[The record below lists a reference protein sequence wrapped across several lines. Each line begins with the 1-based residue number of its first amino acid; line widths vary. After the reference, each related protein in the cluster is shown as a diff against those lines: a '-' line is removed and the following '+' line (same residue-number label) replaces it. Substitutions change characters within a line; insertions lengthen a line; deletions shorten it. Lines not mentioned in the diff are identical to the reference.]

1 MADTPAT
8 AYVTTDELKTFLG
21 IASEE
26 KDTLLADVIQ
36 NGTDL
41 VNIELWDSLF
51 EQTLTRRVD
60 GIGWSVILME
70 NIVKEVSEIKYRIG
84 TDSWQTLTVD
94 FIDKNKIHLTTK
106 VPNGISNVSVT
117 YKKWYATIPSDFKK
131 FFLFYCKVLMD
142 NEEAQ
147 SPTNQNS
154 KEIKQKSLESLSITY
169 FSPSE
174 LSSKNSAFSID
185 YDKILRKYKNFS
197 CYLA

>member
-1 MADTPAT
+1 MVDTPAT
-8 AYVTTDELKTFLG
+8 AYVTASELKTFLG
-21 IASEE
+21 ITWDD
-26 KDTLLADVIQ
+26 KDTLLWEVIQ

-41 VNIELWDSLF
+41 VNIELWDSLL
-51 EQTLTRRVD
+51 EQTRTRRVD
-60 GIGWSVILME
+60 GIGGSVILME
-70 NIVKEVSEIKYRIG
+70 NIVNEVTEIKHKIG
-84 TDSWQTLTVD
+84 TDSRQPLTVD
-94 FIDKNKIHLTTK
+94 FIDKNRIHLTNK

-131 FFLFYCKVLMD
+131 FFLFYCKILMD

-174 LSSKNSAFSID
+174 LSSKNSAFNID